1 MRVPAALARARA
13 SLPPPLLEVL
23 RRLGEA
29 GHRSWIVGGAVR
41 DLLLRRP
48 RAANDFDVATPA
60 TPQEVTALFRKVVP
74 TGVEHG
80 TVTVVLEGLAM
91 EVTTFRGEGPYRD
104 GRRPESVTFHRDLEA
119 DLARRDFTINAL
131 AWDPLAGDFRD
142 PYGGRADLA
151 KGVVRAV
158 GVARERFAE
167 DGLRPVRA
175 VRFAAQLGY
184 RLAPAT
190 RSAIPGA
197 LEVVRKVAVERISD
211 ELGRLVVAPHAAEG
225 FALLRTTGLLA
236 AVLPR
241 LGALPRPALDHAG
254 RVLERVPPDEALRFA
269 ALLHV
274 AGAGDAERMLVELR
288 QPRRVSDEVA
298 ALLRGHACRAAAP
311 PGTLPRTPVEVR
323 RHLSRTGPQRAAS
336 LVALARAEAAS
347 LPGPRARAAAR
358 EVKELEREISQI
370 RRAAPPLL
378 SQDLALGGRDAMR
391 VLGLEPGPEVGEALR
406 HLLDRVLED
415 PGRNTPAALEE
426 ELRRWWAA
434 RARDA

>member
-1 MRVPAALARARA
+1 MRVPAALSRAP
-13 SLPPPLLEVL
+13 LPRPLLQML
-23 RRLGEA
+23 RRLRDA

-60 TPQEVTALFRKVVP
+60 TPREVTALFPKVVP

-80 TVTVVLEGLAM
+80 TVTVIAGDLAI
-91 EVTTFRGEGPYRD
+91 EVTTFRGEGPYVD

-131 AWDPLAGDFRD
+131 AWDPLGGEFRD
-142 PYGGRADLA
+142 PHRGRADLA
-151 KGVVRAV
+151 RGVVRAV

-167 DGLRPVRA
+167 DGLRPLRA

-190 RSAIPGA
+190 RAAIPGA
-197 LEVVRKVAVERISD
+197 LPIVRKVAVERISD
-211 ELGRLVVAPHAAEG
+211 ELGRLAVAPHAAGG
-225 FALLRTTGLLA
+225 FALLRATGLLG
-236 AVLPR
+236 AVLPA
-241 LGALPRPALDHAG
+241 LAALPRPALDHAA
-254 RVLERVPPDEALRFA
+254 RVLAHAPPDPVLRFA

-274 AGAGDAERMLVELR
+274 AGAAAAEATLVALR

-298 ALLRGHACRAAAP
+298 ALVRAHACRAAAP
-311 PGTLPRTPVEVR
+311 AAALPGSPAEIR
-323 RHLSRTGPQRAAS
+323 RLLSRAGPERAPA

-347 LPGPRARAAAR
+347 VAPARAAAAR
-358 EVKELEREISQI
+358 AQVKKLEREISQI
-370 RRAAPPLL
+370 RRAGAPLAP
-378 SQDLALGGRDAMR
+378 QDLALRGGDAMR
-391 VLGLEPGPEVGEALR
+391 ILAVPPGPAVGEALR

-415 PGRNTPAALEE
+415 PALNTPASLEA

-434 RARDA
+434 HAREA